1 MSKNLIF
8 GEKAKLVTIRLYS
21 WEKALV
27 KAYIK
32 LIRDKKRKEILVK
45 EKKNVTRK
53 DLRGKSKKLGKISSR

>member
-8 GEKAKLVTIRLYS
+8 GEKAKLVSIRLYS

-32 LIRDKKRKEILVK
+32 LIRNKKREELKGVE
-45 EKKNVTRK
+45 KNV
-53 DLRGKSKKLGKISSR
+53 RG

>member
-8 GEKAKLVTIRLYS
+8 GEKAKCVTMRLYS

-32 LIRDKKRKEILVK
+32 VLRAKKRKEILVK

-53 DLRGKSKKLGKISSR
+53 DLRCKGKKLD

>member
-1 MSKNLIF
+1 MSKNLVF
-8 GEKAKLVTIRLYS
+8 GEKAKLVTMRMYS

-27 KAYIK
+27 RAYLK

-53 DLRGKSKKLGKISSR
+53 DLRSKSKELGKTSSR

>member
-8 GEKAKLVTIRLYS
+8 GEKAKLVTMRLYS

-32 LIRDKKRKEILVK
+32 VLRAKKRKEILVK

-53 DLRGKSKKLGKISSR
+53 DLRCKSKKLD

>member
-1 MSKNLIF
+1 MSKNLVF

-32 LIRDKKRKEILVK
+32 ILRAKKKIEIEK
-45 EKKNVTRK
+45 EKKNVIRQN
-53 DLRGKSKKLGKISSR
+53 RRSKSKELGQISKW

>member
-53 DLRGKSKKLGKISSR
+53 DLRSKSKELGKISSR

>member
-1 MSKNLIF
+1 MSKNLVF

-32 LIRDKKRKEILVK
+32 ILRAKKKIEIEK
-45 EKKNVTRK
+45 EKKNVIRQN
-53 DLRGKSKKLGKISSR
+53 RRSKSKELGQISK

>member
-1 MSKNLIF
+1 M
-8 GEKAKLVTIRLYS
+8 RLYS

-32 LIRDKKRKEILVK
+32 VLRAKKRKEILVK

-53 DLRGKSKKLGKISSR
+53 DLRCKSKKLD

>member
-1 MSKNLIF
+1 MSKNLVF
-8 GEKAKLVTIRLYS
+8 GEKAKIVTLRLYS

-32 LIRDKKRKEILVK
+32 VLRAKKREEILVK

-53 DLRGKSKKLGKISSR
+53 DLRCKSKKLG

>member
-8 GEKAKLVTIRLYS
+8 GEKAKLVTMRLYS

-32 LIRDKKRKEILVK
+32 VLRDKKKKEL
-45 EKKNVTRK
+45 KNVDGRN
-53 DLRGKSKKLGKISSR
+53 RNCKSKKLG

>member
-1 MSKNLIF
+1 MSKNLVF

-32 LIRDKKRKEILVK
+32 VLRDKRKKEI
-45 EKKNVTRK
+45 EKNELRTGNIKN
-53 DLRGKSKKLGKISSR
+53 

>member
-1 MSKNLIF
+1 MSKNLVF
-8 GEKAKLVTIRLYS
+8 GEKAKLVTMRMYS

-27 KAYIK
+27 RAYLK

-53 DLRGKSKKLGKISSR
+53 DLRSKSKELG

>member
-1 MSKNLIF
+1 MSKNLVF
-8 GEKAKLVTIRLYS
+8 GEKAKLVTVRMYS

-27 KAYIK
+27 RAYLK

-53 DLRGKSKKLGKISSR
+53 DLRSKSKELGKISSR

>member
-8 GEKAKLVTIRLYS
+8 GEKAKLISFRLYS

-32 LIRDKKRKEILVK
+32 VLREKKKKEIEENELRTGNT
-45 EKKNVTRK
+45 KNKR
-53 DLRGKSKKLGKISSR
+53 

>member
-1 MSKNLIF
+1 MSKNLVF
-8 GEKAKLVTIRLYS
+8 GEKAKLVTMRLYS

-53 DLRGKSKKLGKISSR
+53 DLRCKSKKLD

>member
-1 MSKNLIF
+1 MSKILIF
-8 GEKAKLVTIRLYS
+8 GEKAKCVTMRLYS

-32 LIRDKKRKEILVK
+32 VLRAKKRKEILVK

-53 DLRGKSKKLGKISSR
+53 DLRCKSKKLD

>member
-8 GEKAKLVTIRLYS
+8 GEKAKLVTMRLYS

-32 LIRDKKRKEILVK
+32 TLRAAKRLELGK
-45 EKKNVTRK
+45 EKKNDIRRNRNSK
-53 DLRGKSKKLGKISSR
+53 GKKLG